1 MHFVK
6 SLVLTSALACG
17 FAATAS
23 ANEPADGGTIRLGA
37 LAAAVGS
44 TNVSTPKSKAAA
56 QTALCIRGGAMVTPR
71 GAALA
76 GVDFSL
82 PSVTVGTGWQG
93 RVDADVI
100 FKANFG
106 GINTAIA
113 ATFDLIQTQPNG
125 VGGRPIYYGGGIGA
139 ILGGNT
145 VFDGKLLLG
154 ANLTRKFDFEIN
166 VHFNEHDTLLTL
178 MGRFHI

>member
-1 MHFVK
+1 M
-6 SLVLTSALACG
+6 A
-17 FAATAS
+17 
-23 ANEPADGGTIRLGA
+23 
-37 LAAAVGS
+37 
-44 TNVSTPKSKAAA
+44 PKSKGAA
-56 QTALCIRGGAMVTPR
+56 QTALSIRGGAMVTPR
-71 GAALA
+71 GAGLA

-106 GINTAIA
+106 GLNTVIP

-125 VGGRPIYYGGGIGA
+125 AGGKAVYYGGGIGA

-145 VFDGKLLLG
+145 VFDAKLVLG
-154 ANLTRKFDFEIN
+154 ANLTQKFDFELN

-178 MGRFHI
+178 MGRFHL

>member
-1 MHFVK
+1 MQYLK
-6 SLVLTSALACG
+6 SLAIAGVLLCG
-17 FAATAS
+17 FAAS
-23 ANEPADGGTIRLGA
+23 A
-37 LAAAVGS
+37 LADDAGSGTVRLATLVNGVGAA
-44 TNVSTPKSKAAA
+44 KARSAP
-56 QTALCIRGGAMVTPR
+56 QTSMSIRGGAMVTPR
-71 GAALA
+71 GAGLV

-82 PSVTVGTGWQG
+82 PSVTVGTGWVG

-106 GINTAIA
+106 GIDTIIP
-113 ATFDLIQTQPNG
+113 ATFDLIQTQPG
-125 VGGRPIYYGGGIGA
+125 AAGGRAVYYGGGLGA

-145 VFDGKLLLG
+145 VFDAKLLLG
-154 ANLTRKFDFEIN
+154 ISLTQKVDFELN